1 MDKQLLT
8 DLVNNN
14 KSIREIALHF
24 NKGKTTIR
32 YWLKKYNLET
42 NVPHQNFNITEKI
55 CTKCK
60 ILKPIDEY
68 YFKNK
73 THTCRQAECKTC
85 FNTRITK
92 QFKDLK
98 SECVN
103 YKGGCCERCGYNR
116 YQGALEFHHQDPKE
130 KDFAIS
136 NATSRK
142 LTDKIKKELDKC
154 ILVCANCHREI
165 HHELGQE

>member
-1 MDKQLLT
+1 MLPLSGSGAKRESSKNDVSQKIRRFHRSKVEPLLYFT

-98 SECVN
+98 SE
-103 YKGGCCERCGYNR
+103 
-116 YQGALEFHHQDPKE
+116 LI
-130 KDFAIS
+130 IS
-136 NATSRK
+136 LK
-142 LTDKIKKELDKC
+142 
-154 ILVCANCHREI
+154 
-165 HHELGQE
+165 